1 MWFEFL
7 ALAFFTRRANVAL
20 APFVMVP
27 EVLVETFVEVMRFKF
42 VEEAFAPRLT
52 WIRFWKVDLCLLL
65 PFSNW
70 FRTEDE
76 EGAIELR
83 APFAGA
89 ASTEKPRSV
98 APRVGIMTDL
108 CFTMISLAILLGVRS
123 SGS

>member
-76 EGAIELR
+76 EGAIEL
-83 APFAGA
+83 AC
-89 ASTEKPRSV
+89 SVCWRSFHGK
-98 APRVGIMTDL
+98 AKKR
-108 CFTMISLAILLGVRS
+108 
-123 SGS
+123 GSESRDND